1 MKTDMTRRDF
11 LRVTGVGLATL
22 SAADLLAACV
32 GQGSSSTS
40 TVTLNFWHGY
50 DDAETKVFNTQV
62 IPAFESANPGI
73 KINAQAVPYDAF
85 HRKLV
90 TAIAGGESPDAIR
103 SDIIWV
109 PEFADMGALVPLD
122 QAMSDFN
129 DLKAK
134 VFPGPMASNF
144 YKGHYYGLPLDTN
157 TRVLIWDPASFQS
170 AGLSAAPTSIDDY
183 TSAVAKLSGG
193 GKYGYAEGGTGAWNV
208 LPWIWSFGGA
218 ITDDGVTKATG
229 FLDGPDSVAAV
240 TWFVGLYKD
249 HEQGPSVLGGDPH
262 TDVGFGKGTYASILD
277 GPWMQPVFSSTY
289 PSLKYNFSP
298 VPAGKGGSVSVV
310 GGEDIVM
317 FKESK
322 HQKETM
328 EFIRFMLSSQT
339 QLTMGKIGQMPVLSE
354 LAGNSELPSYYAA
367 FQQQLKT
374 AKVRTP
380 HPAWPQMDDLIGTA
394 VANALKGSMTPQQAL
409 SQAASKIDA
418 LLGAK

>member
-1 MKTDMTRRDF
+1 MRTDLTRRDF

-32 GQGSSSTS
+32 GQSSSSTS

-50 DDAETKVFNTQV
+50 SDLETKAFNSQV

-90 TAIAGGESPDAIR
+90 TAIAGGEAPDAIR

-109 PEFADMGALVPLD
+109 PEFADMGALAPLD
-122 QAMSDFN
+122 QVMPDFA
-129 DLKAK
+129 DFQSK
-134 VFPGPMASNF
+134 VFPGPLASNY

-157 TRVLIWDPASFQS
+157 TRVLIWDPNLYQA
-170 AGLSAAPTSIDDY
+170 AGLSGPPKTIDDFS
-183 TSAVAKLSGG
+183 TMVAKLSGS
-193 GKYGYAEGGTGAWNV
+193 GKFGYAEGGTGAWNV

-218 ITDDGVTKATG
+218 ITDDQVTKSTG
-229 FLDGPDSVAAV
+229 YLDGAGSVAAL
-240 TWFVGLYKD
+240 TWFVGLYSS
-249 HEQGPSVLGGDPH
+249 HQQGPSVLGGDPH
-262 TDVGFGKGTYASILD
+262 TDVGFGKGTYANILD
-277 GPWMQPVFSSTY
+277 GPWMQPILSSTY

-298 VPAGKGGSVSVV
+298 VPAGKGGSISVV

-322 HQKETM
+322 HQKETLQ
-328 EFIRFMLSSQT
+328 FIRFMLSENT
-339 QLTMGKIGQMPVLSE
+339 QLTMGKIGQMPVLSS
-354 LAGNSELPSYYAA
+354 LAGNSQLPDYYTT
-367 FQQQLKT
+367 FQEQLKT

-394 VANALKGSMTPQQAL
+394 VANALKGSMSPQQAL
-409 SQAASKIDA
+409 SAAASKIDA
-418 LLGAK
+418 LIGAK